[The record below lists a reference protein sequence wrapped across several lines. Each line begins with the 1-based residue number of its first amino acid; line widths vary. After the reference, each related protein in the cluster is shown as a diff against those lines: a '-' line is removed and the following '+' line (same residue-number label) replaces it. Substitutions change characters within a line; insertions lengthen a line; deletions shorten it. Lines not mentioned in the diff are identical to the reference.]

1 MHFSLHATFYSAWL
15 TTTLL
20 LATACDTEYEN
31 APYPYKE
38 LLTFSFT
45 ANDTAMEAAIAE
57 GEILLYW
64 PHTVDLPATI
74 TPQLS
79 VSEKAT
85 ITPASGTPIP
95 LHDDVTYTVTAED
108 GSTTTYTVKVVVNQP
123 PLSLDND
130 NPAVVSFGQ
139 PADIRGTNIL
149 LDASRTTISLI
160 AANGEET
167 QMKIDTIVDGLGTG
181 FGSNILIQLPEEGTT
196 ALDTGWYKIKVVSG
210 VRTVTTADAVL
221 YIRYRY
227 PAFDFIANAITV
239 HPGETFTLTGKY
251 LRQLGDARVLVQDGS
266 EEYYSLA
273 KVNSTPTE
281 VTYRVPDDM
290 PVREYH
296 TILPGIID
304 ILSGNVDYTYQ
315 LNVYPNVHPQL
326 IVTEQQEN

>member
-1 MHFSLHATFYSAWL
+1 MRSSLHATLYSAWL
-15 TTTLL
+15 TMALL

-31 APYPYKE
+31 ALYPYKE
-38 LLTFSFT
+38 LTTFSFT
-45 ANDTAMEAAIAE
+45 ADGTLVEAAIAE
-57 GEILLYW
+57 GQILLYW
-64 PHTVDLPATI
+64 PHTLDLPATI

-85 ITPASGTPIP
+85 IAPTSGTPIP
-95 LHDDVTYTVTAED
+95 LHDDITYTVTAED
-108 GSTTTYTVKVVVNQP
+108 GSTATYTVKVIVNQP
-123 PLSLDND
+123 PLSLDD
-130 NPAVVSFGQ
+130 ENPAVVSFGQ

-160 AANGEET
+160 AADGEET
-167 QMKIDTIVDGLGTG
+167 QMEIDTIVDGLGTG

-196 ALDTGWYKIKVVSG
+196 ALDTGWYKIKVVTG
-210 VRTVTTADAVL
+210 VRTVTTSNAVL

-227 PAFDFIANAITV
+227 PAFDFITHAITV
-239 HPGETFTLTGKY
+239 HPGEAFTLTGEY
-251 LRQLGDARVLVQDGS
+251 LRQLDDARVMVQDGS

-273 KVNSTPTE
+273 KVSSTPTE

-290 PVREYH
+290 PAREYY

-304 ILSGNVDYTYQ
+304 LFSGNVDYTYQ

>member
-1 MHFSLHATFYSAWL
+1 MRFPLHETFYSAWL
-15 TTTLL
+15 TMALL
-20 LATACDTEYEN
+20 LAAACDTEYEN

-45 ANDTAMEAAIAE
+45 ANGTAVEAAIAE

-64 PHTVDLPATI
+64 PHAIALPTTI

-79 VSEKAT
+79 VSEKAI

-95 LHDDVTYTVTAED
+95 LQDDIIYTVTAED
-108 GSTTTYTVKVVVNQP
+108 GSTATYTVKVVVNQP
-123 PLSLDND
+123 PLSLDDD
-130 NPAVVSFGQ
+130 NPVVVSFGQ

-167 QMKIDTIVDGLGTG
+167 QMEIDTIVDGLGTG
-181 FGSNILIQLPEEGTT
+181 FGSNILIQLPEDGTT

-210 VRTVTTADAVL
+210 VRTATTSNAVL
-221 YIRYRY
+221 SIRYRY
-227 PAFDFIANAITV
+227 PAFEFITHAITV
-239 HPGETFTLTGKY
+239 HPGETFSLTGKY

-266 EEYYSLA
+266 EEYHSLA
-273 KVNSTPTE
+273 KVSSTPTE
-281 VTYRVPDDM
+281 VIYRVPDDM
-290 PVREYH
+290 PAREYY
-296 TILPGIID
+296 TILPGIVD
-304 ILSGNVDYTYQ
+304 IFSGTVDYSYQ